1 MIDDGDAFVE
11 TKDYNCGC
19 ANSLAL
25 FGLVTNKFKHQM
37 SRLKIKPLE
46 IVFCPRYNYQ
56 AAVWS
61 ALCVVILCD
70 VLFLDRS
77 QSQPLKCSFPRY
89 NCRS

>member
-1 MIDDGDAFVE
+1 MIDNGDAFVE

-46 IVFCPRYNYQ
+46 IVFCPRYDYQ
-56 AAVWS
+56 NGFTFKSCNLV
-61 ALCVVILCD
+61 CPV
-70 VLFLDRS
+70 
-77 QSQPLKCSFPRY
+77 
-89 NCRS
+89 CRHLM